1 MIVSNV
7 VLCCVL
13 QQQQLYNLNM
23 LKLGWEGLNELLRK
37 GKGKLTV
44 LIYIVSVFL
53 CISLNLS
60 QPPVYHC
67 TVCNTITTFPRY
79 NSARKLLQTRQG
91 RCGEYANLF
100 GLFCRAVGFETRYVV
115 DVTDHVWVECL
126 VTADTWIMADS
137 CEGIIDKPAMYE
149 DGWGKKLS
157 YQLGIT
163 IDSVMDVSPR
173 YTRQWNTPDYQARR
187 RDICSSETTGELL
200 VAQCRGSL
208 RQGLPKS
215 RFEELDRRTT
225 LEQTLF
231 DQWKKRSAWTDDEKH
246 GRGRISGSLQWKVSR
261 DEAGKAASTAEEMK
275 SNLACSLVVE
285 QYFPQGSMV
294 TIAVTP
300 TAIDVSGATCDVGK
314 STGISVVVVD
324 DHYLGCILQS
334 RGFDSWDT
342 FADFITTLP
351 INRIVAIKGML
362 DKDYEFSSKTTQ
374 ALSRLGSFVVPDNPN
389 DGILYIGQV
398 EAIPGW
404 TISTTY
410 VQSTG
415 IQVSIP
421 KTLETKP
428 KKLRTE
434 PRTVPRQISG
444 RLDESIMPLET
455 QLLASEMQKRE
466 AFLSFVKMN
475 PENSVIGYTSKKG
488 SPVYLLNASS
498 FPFDHTNLTTD
509 GWSTFHFLPQPLVPE
524 HDVGV
529 LEEVDKPK
537 SPPFDI
543 PVETTFFSQLF
554 GPCLLVKANGVPTLI
569 DTANALHNTRL
580 IAMYFSAHWCGPCRS
595 FTPMLAELYSCLK
608 YTFPSHG
615 LEIIFVSSD
624 RDIPSF
630 DNYFASMP
638 WLAIPFQAGA
648 MVQQQIKMKY
658 GVRGIPSLVVLDAIS
673 GEIVVNMAEARGE
686 VMQACRGGDTSIE
699 AMMYAWLGR
708 IPTESQD
715 IVHLLELSV
724 QDDDDDDDDAAKGGN
739 DTTEPPYQSY
749 CLKSS
754 SDSLVKPTVD
764 PSERIKELF
773 SKFVSEGSEPNAAA
787 AKAIQIV
794 TGERSRVHPTF
805 GVGPLDNVEW
815 STAVYTS
822 SGKHEDATF
831 RAKSKGEIA
840 VEIESSDAVAACIGQ
855 IRSLYPSGND
865 EIIPI
870 IKDILSK
877 YLVNAIRDPSNP
889 KYRSIKLSNKV
900 VDRISRVQGGLDL
913 VAALGLQMYPTS
925 QDFCVCIPLHVKLD
939 KLKTKVEKL

>member
-1 MIVSNV
+1 
-7 VLCCVL
+7 
-13 QQQQLYNLNM
+13 
-23 LKLGWEGLNELLRK
+23 
-37 GKGKLTV
+37 
-44 LIYIVSVFL
+44 
-53 CISLNLS
+53 
-60 QPPVYHC
+60 
-67 TVCNTITTFPRY
+67 
-79 NSARKLLQTRQG
+79 
-91 RCGEYANLF
+91 
-100 GLFCRAVGFETRYVV
+100 
-115 DVTDHVWVECL
+115 VTPE
-126 VTADTWIMADS
+126 TWIMADS

-163 IDSVMDVSPR
+163 TDSVMDVSPR
-173 YTRQWNTPDYQARR
+173 YTRQWNTRDYQARR

-225 LEQTLF
+225 LEQTLL

-261 DEAGKAASTAEEMK
+261 DEAGKTAATAEEAN
-275 SNLACSLVVE
+275 SPLACSLFVE
-285 QYFPQGSMV
+285 QYYPQGTMV

-324 DHYLGCILQS
+324 DYYLGCILQS

-342 FADFITTLP
+342 FADFISTLP
-351 INRIVAIKGML
+351 TNRIVAVKGML
-362 DKDYEFSSKTTQ
+362 DKDHEFSETTKQ
-374 ALSRLGSFVVPDNPN
+374 ALSRLGSFVVPDNAK

-398 EAIPGW
+398 EATPGW

-415 IQVSIP
+415 IKVSIP
-421 KTLETKP
+421 KTSETKP
-428 KKLRTE
+428 QKLRTE
-434 PRTVPRQISG
+434 PRAVPRQISG
-444 RLDESIMPLET
+444 RLDENTMPLQT

-466 AFLSFVKMN
+466 AFLSFVEKN
-475 PENSVIGYTSKKG
+475 PENPVIGYTSKKG
-488 SPVYLLNASS
+488 SPVYLLDASS
-498 FPFDHTNLTTD
+498 FPFDHSDDLTT
-509 GWSTFHFLPQPLVPE
+509 GVWSTFHFLPQPLVPE
-524 HDVGV
+524 NDVGV
-529 LEEVDKPK
+529 SEEGDKPK
-537 SPPFDI
+537 PPPFDI

-554 GPCLLVKANGVPTLI
+554 GPSLLVKANGVPTLM

-580 IAMYFSAHWCGPCRS
+580 VAMYFSAHWCGPCRS

-608 YTFPSHG
+608 DTFPSHG
-615 LEIIFVSSD
+615 LEIVFVSSD

-638 WLAIPFQAGA
+638 WLAIPFQVGA
-648 MVQQQIKMKY
+648 MVQQQLKMKY

-686 VMQACRGGDTSIE
+686 VMQACRGGDENIE
-699 AMMYAWLGR
+699 SMLYTWLGR

-715 IVHLLELSV
+715 IVQLLELSV
-724 QDDDDDDDDAAKGGN
+724 QDDDDSAKGGN
-739 DTTEPPYQSY
+739 DAVEPPNHSY

-754 SDSLVKPTVD
+754 RATLVKPTVD

-787 AKAIQIV
+787 AKAIQLV
-794 TGERSRVHPTF
+794 TEERSRVHPTF

-815 STAVYTS
+815 STAVYTL

-831 RAKSKGEIA
+831 RTKSKDKVA
-840 VEIESSDAVAACIGQ
+840 VEMESSDAVGTCIGRIQ
-855 IRSLYPSGND
+855 SLYPSGND
-865 EIIPI
+865 AVVPG
-870 IKDILSK
+870 IKDTLSK

-889 KYRSIKLSNKV
+889 KYRSMKLSNKF
-900 VDRISRVQGGLDL
+900 VDRISRVQGGLEL
-913 VAALGLQMYPTS
+913 VTALGLQMYPTS
-925 QDFCVCIPLHVKLD
+925 QDFCVCIPLHVNLD
-939 KLKTKVEKL
+939 KLKVEVEKM